1 MYIEPVL
8 EELYNKINYN
18 LMGGKLPL
26 VNVTIQSLR
35 KSKQGHGVLEKGGIY
50 CINIYEDDLY
60 ATEREIYCKFL
71 HEIVHLYCRVHDIK
85 DTSRDGRYH
94 NAKFKNIAEM
104 CGLVVL
110 KDEKNG
116 HVVVD
121 IKDEV
126 IDQIGFSNLRKKLN
140 AALEQELNNKNKGK
154 MQKKSIFVC
163 PVCKRKAKASSTMK
177 LICGWDRVEMVLKRE
192 LEEKEKI

>member
-26 VNVTIQSLR
+26 ANVTIQSLR
-35 KSKQGHGVLEKGGIY
+35 KSNQGYGVLEKGGIY
-50 CINIYEDDLY
+50 CINIYKEDLF
-60 ATEREIYCKFL
+60 ASEREVYCKFL
-71 HEIVHLYCRVHDIK
+71 HETVHLYCRVHDIK

-94 NAKFKNIAEM
+94 NSRFKEIAERY
-104 CGLVVL
+104 GLILV
-110 KDEKNG
+110 KDKKNG
-116 HVVVD
+116 HIVID

-126 IDQIGFSNLRKKLN
+126 IDQIGFKNLRKKLN
-140 AALEQELNNKNKGK
+140 VALEKESNQKNEGK
-154 MQKKSIFVC
+154 IQKKFTFEC
-163 PVCKRKAKASSTMK
+163 PVCKRKATAPSTMK

-192 LEEKEKI
+192 LEEKI